1 MTFVVQK
8 IRNIIINKRLI
19 KIRFYL
25 ITFVFRIFINKMLDI
40 NKIRTDFPI
49 LSQKVNGKPLVYF
62 DNGATSQKPQV
73 VIDAIATYYEEINA
87 NIHRGVHTLSQL
99 ATDAYEESRIKIQN
113 HINAK
118 FAHEVLFT
126 SGTTFGINLVANG
139 FASLLKPNDEVMVSA
154 LEHHS
159 NIVPWQ
165 MLCEKTGAKLV
176 VIPMD
181 ENGELILSEY
191 ERLLSDKIKIVAVNH
206 ISNALGTVN
215 PIKYMITKAHEVG
228 AAVLIDGAQAVP
240 HLKPDVQELDCD
252 FYVFS
257 GHKMCGPTGV
267 GILYGK
273 EAWLNKLPPYLGGGE
288 MIKEVTF
295 EKTTYA
301 DLPHKFEAGTP
312 NIASGIVLGT
322 AVDYMNSVGFENI
335 QQQEKELLIYATEK
349 LLEIEGLKIFGT
361 AATKT
366 SVISFNIDG
375 IHPYDIGTIIDKLG
389 IAVRTGHHCA
399 QPIMNYFNIPGT
411 IRASFAFYNTK
422 EEIDIFVEAVKKAK
436 TMLS

>member
-1 MTFVVQK
+1 
-8 IRNIIINKRLI
+8 
-19 KIRFYL
+19 
-25 ITFVFRIFINKMLDI
+25 MLDI
-40 NKIRTDFPI
+40 QKVRADFPI

-73 VIDAIATYYEEINA
+73 VIDAISRYYSEYNA

-99 ATDAYEESRIKIQN
+99 ATDAYEQSRNTIQK

-118 FAHEVLFT
+118 QNYEIIFT

-139 FASLLKPNDEVMVSA
+139 FASLLKTDDEVLVSA

-165 MLCEKTGAKLV
+165 FLCEKTGAKLV
-176 VIPMD
+176 VIPMN
-181 ENGELILSEY
+181 EKGELILSELDN
-191 ERLLSDKIKIVAVNH
+191 LLSEKTKIVAVNH

-215 PIKYMITKAHEVG
+215 PIEYIIKKAHLAG
-228 AAVLIDGAQAVP
+228 AAVLIDGAQATP
-240 HLKPDVQELDCD
+240 HLRPDVQALDCD

-257 GHKMCGPTGV
+257 GHKVCGPTGV

-273 EAWLNKLPPYLGGGE
+273 EDWLRKLPPYQGGGE
-288 MIKEVTF
+288 MIAEVTF

-312 NIASGIVLGT
+312 NIEGGIVLGT
-322 AVDYMNSVGFENI
+322 AIDYMNAIGFDNI
-335 QQQEKELLIYATEK
+335 ATYEHELLLYGTK
-349 LLEIEGLKIFGT
+349 RLQEIEGLTIYGT
-361 AATKT
+361 SENKA
-366 SVISFNIDG
+366 SVISFNLEG

-399 QPIMNYFNIPGT
+399 QPIMNFYNIPGT

-422 EEIDIFVEAVKKAK
+422 EEIDIFVEAVIKAQM
-436 TMLS
+436 MLS

>member
-1 MTFVVQK
+1 
-8 IRNIIINKRLI
+8 
-19 KIRFYL
+19 
-25 ITFVFRIFINKMLDI
+25 MLDI
-40 NKIRTDFPI
+40 NKIRADFPI

-73 VIDAIATYYEEINA
+73 VIDAISKYYQEINA

-99 ATDAYEESRIKIQN
+99 ATDAYEISRAKLQH

-139 FASLLKPNDEVMVSA
+139 FASILKPGDEVLVSA

-165 MLCEKTGAKLV
+165 MLCEKTGATLR
-176 VIPMD
+176 VIPINQD
-181 ENGELILSEY
+181 GELIMSEY
-191 ERLLSDKIKIVAVNH
+191 DKLLSDKTKIVTVNH

-215 PIKYMITKAHEVG
+215 PIKYMIDKAHEVG
-228 AAVLIDGAQAVP
+228 AAILIDGAQAVP

-257 GHKMCGPTGV
+257 GHKMCGPTGT

-273 EAWLNKLPPYLGGGE
+273 EAWLNKLPPYQGGGE

-301 DLPHKFEAGTP
+301 ELPHKFEAGTP
-312 NIASGIVLGT
+312 NIAGGIVLGT
-322 AVDYMNSVGFENI
+322 AVDYMNAVGFENI
-335 QQQEKELLIYATEK
+335 QQQELELLEYGTK
-349 LLEIEGLKIFGT
+349 RLLEIEGLKIFGN
-361 AATKT
+361 AKEKT
-366 SVISFNIDG
+366 SVISFNI
-375 IHPYDIGTIIDKLG
+375 
-389 IAVRTGHHCA
+389 
-399 QPIMNYFNIPGT
+399 
-411 IRASFAFYNTK
+411 
-422 EEIDIFVEAVKKAK
+422 
-436 TMLS
+436 

>member
-1 MTFVVQK
+1 MFDVQK
-8 IRNIIINKRLI
+8 VRA
-19 KIRFYL
+19 
-25 ITFVFRIFINKMLDI
+25 
-40 NKIRTDFPI
+40 DFPI

-73 VIDAIATYYEEINA
+73 VIDAISKYYSEINA

-99 ATDAYEESRIKIQN
+99 ATDAYEVSRNTIQN
-113 HINAK
+113 HLNAK
-118 FAHEVLFT
+118 HNHEIIFT

-139 FASLLKPNDEVMVSA
+139 FASLLKAGDEVMVSA

-165 MLCEKTGAKLV
+165 FLCEKTGAKLV
-176 VIPMD
+176 VIPMN
-181 ENGELILSEY
+181 EKGELIISEFDNLLSE
-191 ERLLSDKIKIVAVNH
+191 KTKIVTVNH

-215 PIKYMITKAHEVG
+215 PIEYIIKKAHGVG
-228 AAVLIDGAQAVP
+228 AAVLIDGAQATP
-240 HLKPDVQELDCD
+240 HLRPDVQALDCD

-257 GHKMCGPTGV
+257 GHKVCGPTGV

-273 EAWLNKLPPYLGGGE
+273 EEWLRKLPPYQGGGE
-288 MIKEVTF
+288 MIAEVTF

-312 NIASGIVLGT
+312 NIEGGIVLGT
-322 AVDYMNSVGFENI
+322 AIDYMNSIGFDNI
-335 QQQEKELLIYATEK
+335 AAYEQELLDYGTK
-349 LLEIEGLKIFGT
+349 RLQEIEGLTIYGT
-361 AATKT
+361 SENKA
-366 SVISFNIDG
+366 SVISFNIEG

-399 QPIMNYFNIPGT
+399 QPIMNFFNIPGT

-422 EEIDIFVEAVKKAK
+422 EEIDIFVEAVKKAQM
-436 TMLS
+436 MLS